1 MSESEKRDPAG
12 DDASDVSRA
21 YRGVAAEAP
30 TPAIDDAIRAAA
42 RRAVHARPHA
52 LRKSWIQ
59 RWTGPVAVAAVV
71 VLTVSV
77 GLISV
82 DEKPEL
88 APPPRM
94 QEVMKPRRT
103 PPVEAPATLREETS
117 PSPALPVQDRD
128 SSARN
133 RQSVESPRPAPADTI
148 NHAPEKTALEKK
160 KTALAPAHEPA
171 PFAADPV
178 SPSGI
183 KTEAPPTADA
193 IDQGMPSRTPAPAAP
208 AKEFMETQRP
218 PLRPAP
224 AAPASA
230 DSPAAESTQR
240 ATPQAGELRSV
251 PRANGAAKATDAAEP
266 PDVWLRRIV
275 QLRQGGL
282 TQAAADELARFRRQ
296 YPDYP
301 LPAEL
306 RGDR

>member
-12 DDASDVSRA
+12 DEASDVSRA
-21 YRGVAAEAP
+21 YRGVASEAP

-42 RRAVHARPHA
+42 RRAVHARPQA

-88 APPPRM
+88 APPPM

-133 RQSVESPRPAPADTI
+133 RQSVESPRPAPAGTI
-148 NHAPEKTALEKK
+148 PHALEEKALEKK
-160 KTALAPAHEPA
+160 KMPPAPSREPA

-178 SPSGI
+178 SPSAM

-230 DSPAAESTQR
+230 DSPAAASAQR

-296 YPDYP
+296 YPDYL

>member
-12 DDASDVSRA
+12 DEASDVSRA
-21 YRGVAAEAP
+21 YRGVASEAP
-30 TPAIDDAIRAAA
+30 APAIDDAIRAAA
-42 RRAVHARPHA
+42 RRAVLARPQA
-52 LRKSWIQ
+52 LRKSWLQ

-88 APPPRM
+88 APPPM

-148 NHAPEKTALEKK
+148 TRAPEKTALEKK

-224 AAPASA
+224 AAPAVA
-230 DSPAAESTQR
+230 DSPAVASTQR
-240 ATPQAGELRSV
+240 ATPQAGEARSV
-251 PRANGAAKATDAAEP
+251 PRANGTAKATDAVEP
-266 PDVWLRRIV
+266 PEAWLRRIV